1 MSREVSER
9 AARVAPA
16 SRGSAP
22 DAPIPNLVEQRIRFE
37 PDGSVTA
44 FSGKIEFGQGI
55 RTAFAQIVAEELRLD
70 PERVRMV
77 MGDTAQVPFDRGTFG
92 SRSIAQ
98 DGDALRKAA
107 AYAREQLLRR
117 ASEKLGVARERLT
130 IADGAVR
137 DGGVRDGSRGLTYAA
152 LAADPPLAGE
162 VPDDVPLTPASEH
175 RVLGRPR
182 ARVEARDI
190 VTGRATY
197 VADVRLDGMLHGKR
211 LQPPVRGARLR
222 SLDDAAARAMPGV
235 GVVRDGDFAG
245 VVAERAAQA
254 QAALDALEADWTSPN
269 GDDQQTVVIP
279 MREDDG
285 VDAALAS
292 AAHVVE
298 ASYVLPYISN
308 APIGPSAAVA
318 DVRADEATIYAGTQ
332 RPFGLRTEIASA
344 LGLAEERVRV
354 VPRMPSGTYGR
365 NSVGDASFEAAMLSL
380 LAKRPVLVQWTREEE
395 FTYAP
400 ARPAAVLDAKVGV
413 GADGSLVAWRYD
425 EHTNAH
431 GYGFAVDP
439 RVAPFTSGRN
449 AIPPYRFGKGRI
461 TLHIEPT
468 PVRTASFRSLAAAEN
483 VFAIE
488 SLLDELAFAARTDPL
503 TFRLRHIDD
512 PRLRRV
518 VEAVAERA
526 TLGERSSAGLGK
538 GLACTIYHGTYCAQ
552 VAEVVIAANG
562 TPRLTRF
569 WCAVDPGLVVNPD
582 GVRNQIEGGIQQS
595 ASWTLLE
602 ELGQRDGRITT
613 TGWDTYPIATFR
625 DAPEEIDVH
634 VMGDEAKPSTGVGE
648 PGTVPVA
655 AAIANA
661 IFAACGARVREL
673 PIGAE
678 RVRRAR
684 PNG

>member
-1 MSREVSER
+1 MSREVTDR
-9 AARVAPA
+9 ASPRPTAGP
-16 SRGSAP
+16 RGSAW
-22 DAPIPNLVEQRIRFE
+22 DAPIPNRVEQRIRFE
-37 PDGSVTA
+37 ADGTVTA

-55 RTAFAQIVAEELRLD
+55 RTAFAQIVAEELRVD
-70 PERVRMV
+70 PERVRLV
-77 MGDTAQVPFDRGTFG
+77 LGDTAQVPFDRGTFG

-107 AYAREQLLRR
+107 AYAREQLLAR
-117 ASEKLGVARERLT
+117 ASAKLGVPRERLT
-130 IADGAVR
+130 LADGAVR
-137 DGGVRDGSRGLTYAA
+137 DGSQSLAYAA
-152 LAADPPLAGE
+152 LAAEPPLAGE
-162 VPDDVPLTPASEH
+162 VPEDVPVTPPAERRVVGRAS
-175 RVLGRPR
+175 

-190 VTGRATY
+190 VTGRARF
-197 VADVRLDGMLHGKR
+197 VADVRLQGMLHGKR
-211 LQPPVRGARLR
+211 LQPPVGGARIR
-222 SLDDAAARAMPGV
+222 SLDDAAARALKGV
-235 GVVRDGDFAG
+235 SVVRDGDFVG
-245 VVAERAAQA
+245 VVAERGSLAQD
-254 QAALDALEADWTSPN
+254 ALDALEVAWDDPP
-269 GDDQQTVVIP
+269 GGDQQTVVIP
-279 MREDDG
+279 MREDEG

-298 ASYVLPYISN
+298 ATYVLPYISN

-318 DVRADEATIYAGTQ
+318 DVRDGEATIYAGTQ
-332 RPFGLRTEIASA
+332 RPFGLRTEIANA

-354 VPRMPSGTYGR
+354 MPQMPSGTYGR
-365 NSVGDASFEAAMLSL
+365 NSVGDASFDAAMLSK

-395 FTYAP
+395 FTFAP
-400 ARPAAVLDAKVGV
+400 ARPAAMLEARAGV
-413 GADGSLVAWRYD
+413 GADGSIVGWRYD

-488 SLLDELAFAARTDPL
+488 SLMDELAHVVATDPL
-503 TFRLRHIDD
+503 RFRLRHVDD
-512 PRLRRV
+512 ERLRRV
-518 VEAVAERA
+518 LEAVAERA
-526 TLGERSSAGLGK
+526 KLGERLPNGRGR
-538 GLACTIYHGTYCAQ
+538 GIACTIYHGTYCAQ
-552 VAEVVIAANG
+552 VAEVSVAANG
-562 TPRLTRF
+562 TPRVARF

-602 ELGQRDGRITT
+602 ELGQRGGRITT

-634 VMGDEAKPSTGVGE
+634 VMGDDAKPSTGIGE

-661 IFAACGARVREL
+661 IFAASRARVREL
-673 PIGAE
+673 PITAE
-678 RVRRAR
+678 RIRRAR
-684 PNG
+684 PTS